1 MNAAMAAPSQHVL
14 GIDPKMYRHFAA
26 LTLVISLSTAFF
38 ANGLQNREV
47 STGSA
52 VKAAKPDKKVQA
64 SRSEMDV
71 LNGITSDPSPAR
83 PGGYSPPPPPSI
95 AEGPIDPV
103 ASDDGQFSPRAGHF
117 SYRRPPLRVDPALLA
132 KMTPAQ
138 RAGYLKALA
147 LQDQAAQSS
156 QDGGGGGPGGSGGP
170 GSAGAGGPSQ
180 QQVNRLVSASRARS
194 GGGD

>member
-38 ANGLQNREV
+38 ANGLQSREAP
-47 STGSA
+47 SEQPAKA
-52 VKAAKPDKKVQA
+52 VKPDPKSHA
-64 SRSEMDV
+64 PRSEMDV
-71 LNGITSDPSPAR
+71 LNGTPPDPAPAKA
-83 PGGYSPPPPPSI
+83 GGTPPPPPPSI

-103 ASDDGQFSPRAGHF
+103 AGDDGQFTPKPARFA
-117 SYRRPPLRVDPALLA
+117 YRRPPLRADPALLA
-132 KMTPAQ
+132 KMTPEQ

-147 LQDQAAQSS
+147 LQDQSS
-156 QDGGGGGPGGSGGP
+156 QNGGAGAGGGGGGPGGAGP
-170 GSAGAGGPSQ
+170 AGPSQ
-180 QQVNRLVSASRARS
+180 QQIDRLVSASRARS

>member
-38 ANGLQNREV
+38 ANGLQNRDLAR
-47 STGSA
+47 GA
-52 VKAAKPDKKVQA
+52 PAKAMKQEKKA
-64 SRSEMDV
+64 HAPRSEMDI
-71 LNGITSDPSPAR
+71 LNGVPENPSSAGSNGAP
-83 PGGYSPPPPPSI
+83 PPPPPSI

-103 ASDDGQFSPRAGHF
+103 ASDDGQFTPRAGYF
-117 SYRRPPLRVDPALLA
+117 SYRRPPLRADPALLA
-132 KMTPAQ
+132 RMTPAQ

-156 QDGGGGGPGGSGGP
+156 QDGGAGGPGGSGEP
-170 GSAGAGGPSQ
+170 GGAGPAGPSQ

>member
-1 MNAAMAAPSQHVL
+1 MAAPSQHVL

-47 STGSA
+47 SSGSA
-52 VKAAKPDKKVQA
+52 VKAAKPDVKGHA
-64 SRSEMDV
+64 PRSEMDV
-71 LNGITSDPSPAR
+71 LNGTPPDPAPAMA
-83 PGGYSPPPPPSI
+83 GGSPPPPPSI

-117 SYRRPPLRVDPALLA
+117 NYRRPPLRVDPALLA

-147 LQDQAAQSS
+147 LQDQAAQSN
-156 QDGGGGGPGGSGGP
+156 QDGGGG
-170 GSAGAGGPSQ
+170 AGAGGPGSTGPGGPSQ
-180 QQVNRLVSASRARS
+180 PQIDRLVSASRARS